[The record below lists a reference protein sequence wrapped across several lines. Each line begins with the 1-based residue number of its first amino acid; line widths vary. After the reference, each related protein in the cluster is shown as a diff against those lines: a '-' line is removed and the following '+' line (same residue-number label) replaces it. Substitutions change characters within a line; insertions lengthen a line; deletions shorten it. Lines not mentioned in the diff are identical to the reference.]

1 MNSIIDSLNG
11 IIDSNYK
18 SLDTIKRANGV
29 ITKSY
34 PDIGRNVGYGKVVAK
49 IVGFDNDNDEKERL
63 LTLPNKSGERLS
75 VGDHVL
81 VYYWNTIT
89 DGYVAL
95 KLGLSAAPYTKPD
108 KSLSYGYTMTN
119 NIETIK
125 KIATNVHY
133 ISFNPAFVPFDG

>member
-18 SLDTIKRANGV
+18 SLDTIKRVNGTV
-29 ITKSY
+29 TKSY
-34 PDIGRNVGYGKVVAK
+34 PDIDSKIGYAKVVVK
-49 IVGFDNDNDEKERL
+49 IVDFDNEIERL
-63 LTLPNKSGERLS
+63 LMLPNKSGERLG
-75 VGDHVL
+75 VGDRVL
-81 VYYWNTIT
+81 IYYWNTIT

-95 KLGLSAAPYTKPD
+95 KLGLSAAPYVKPD

-119 NIETIK
+119 DIKTIK